1 MSKAYIMHLS
11 KLPNDILDRIYE
23 KKHRLEM
30 QELSMELIQYR
41 SDKVNDI
48 MKVLRLLQNQNM
60 QFTDPDELACIW
72 TAFRNEGL
80 ISTEQLIYVLT
91 HVCDDVMAD
100 FWDDEIHNI
109 DIEFYTSDTTTSLN
123 YVHKQNDMYMKDAL
137 ILHENY
143 EMWMDENVDQM

>member
-60 QFTDPDELACIW
+60 Q
-72 TAFRNEGL
+72 
-80 ISTEQLIYVLT
+80 
-91 HVCDDVMAD
+91 
-100 FWDDEIHNI
+100 
-109 DIEFYTSDTTTSLN
+109 
-123 YVHKQNDMYMKDAL
+123 
-137 ILHENY
+137 
-143 EMWMDENVDQM
+143 